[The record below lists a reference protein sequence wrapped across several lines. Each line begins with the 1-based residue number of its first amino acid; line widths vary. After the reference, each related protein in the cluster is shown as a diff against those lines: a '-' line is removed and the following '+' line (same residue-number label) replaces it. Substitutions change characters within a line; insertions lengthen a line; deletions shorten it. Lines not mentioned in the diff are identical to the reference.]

1 MTRAPLVGTC
11 KYTVNVGCYTI
22 IRGIVCGFDA
32 EVGDGMAAASASSTT
47 MMPHTAEAATTF
59 VLA

>member
-1 MTRAPLVGTC
+1 MTRAPLVSTC
-11 KYTVNVGCYTI
+11 KCTVKVGRYTI

-32 EVGDGMAAASASSTT
+32 KVGDGMAAASALSTSI
-47 MMPHTAEAATTF
+47 MSHTAEAATTF